1 MVATPANGNTRR
13 NGKGTFRAKLTRV
26 DLELRHLRAVCAI
39 ADAGSVSRA
48 AAVLGVAQPSL
59 TTQLRRIEEMLGGPL
74 YSRGRS
80 GVVPTELGE
89 FVLVNAREILSR
101 VRDLRVRSVSMSSTA
116 RLPVRLG
123 GVPGLFFTSMLDHL
137 QTEMPS
143 RPIASRAEQTVAEV
157 LDLLGRHSIDG
168 TVVHQYPGFVPTF
181 PESVRYR
188 SIIEAPEFVILPA
201 GHHLATSREVRLAD
215 LSGEN
220 WVLPQSSGDGFRGCL
235 RAACESAGFS
245 PHVAHEIA
253 DTESAVAVIR
263 RGRGIGIA
271 SAVFVPRQGLV
282 VRPLRGNPIRCTYL
296 IAWLADRPVAH
307 CVEGLVDQLRRDYTE
322 QVLSAPFFAEWLE
335 INHVDDD
342 RLTDPWSR
350 LGGVANSRGRCRPPE
365 GI

>member
-1 MVATPANGNTRR
+1 MNGRHSGKWEYAHG
-13 NGKGTFRAKLTRV
+13 NGGDTFRAKLARV

-59 TTQLRRIEEMLGGPL
+59 TTQLRRIEEVLGGPL

-101 VRDLRVRSVSMSSTA
+101 VRELRVHSLSMSAGA

-123 GVPGLFFTSMLDHL
+123 GMPGIFFTSMLDHL

-143 RPIASRAEQTVAEV
+143 RPIASRTEQTVAEV

-168 TVVHQYPGFVPTF
+168 TIVHQYPGFAPTF

-188 SIIEAPEFVILPA
+188 AIIEAPEFVILPA
-201 GHHLATSREVRLAD
+201 GHRLAPSREVRLAD
-215 LSGEN
+215 LSDEN

-235 RAACESAGFS
+235 RGACESAGFS
-245 PHVAHEIA
+245 PYVAHEIA

-271 SAVFVPRQGLV
+271 SAIFVPRPGLV
-282 VRPLRGNPIRCTYL
+282 VRPLRENPIRCTYL
-296 IAWLADRPVAH
+296 IAWLADRPIAH
-307 CVEGLVDQLRRDYTE
+307 YVEGLVDQVRHDYTQ
-322 QVLSAPFFAEWLE
+322 QVLSSPFFAEWLD
-335 INHVDDD
+335 INHVDDEK
-342 RLTDPWSR
+342 LIDPWTRLDLSR
-350 LGGVANSRGRCRPPE
+350 REP
-365 GI
+365 